1 MVRAFIS
8 VDVSQQARESLAGVT
23 RSLQNAGV
31 SQMRWVRPEG
41 IHLTLKFLGEID
53 PDAVDPILGAMD
65 RAIEGSSPFTLAL
78 SGIGAFPNLN
88 APKVISVGLKG
99 DLDALGKL
107 QERIDEVVHLA
118 VGFPKE
124 SRAFTP
130 HLTLGRMQ
138 NNAPGEE
145 RRRAGK
151 ATTGVDWQSDVS
163 WQVNEVYLMRST
175 LNPSGAVYDVLGAR
189 RLRA

>member
-1 MVRAFIS
+1 MVRAFIA
-8 VDVSQQARESLAGVT
+8 VDISLQARESLVEFT

-53 PDAVDPILGAMD
+53 LNAVDPILGAMD
-65 RAIEGSSPFTLAL
+65 RAIEGSAPFTLAL

-88 APKVISVGLKG
+88 APRVIWVGLKG

-107 QERIDEVVHLA
+107 QERIDQEVHRS
-118 VGFPKE
+118 VGFPRE

-130 HLTLGRMQ
+130 HLTLGRMRD
-138 NNAPGEE
+138 NVSSEE

-151 ATTGVDWQSDVS
+151 ATTGVDWQADVS
-163 WQVNEVYLMRST
+163 WQVNEVNLMRST
-175 LNPSGAVYDVLGAR
+175 LAPSGAVYDVLGSR